1 LQIWKFSI
9 PTPLILLAA
18 TFSFRVFSFTAS
30 TTSGSSSSSEQRAK
44 GAQLLPSATM
54 APSSLALA
62 PYRRAV
68 RLLISSP
75 SSSSSKQRP
84 SLCFNRPPLPT
95 LLIPHSRAQGA
106 SSPPMAPSSLGPIA
120 RSLSRAEHS
129 FPSSASQLPPML
141 GAPSWHPWHRRSS
154 IAAQLSIHGA
164 TLTAGLLSSPWRP
177 CPLP

>member
-9 PTPLILLAA
+9 PTPLILLAT
-18 TFSFRVFSFTAS
+18 TFSFPVFSFTAS
-30 TTSGSSSSSEQRAK
+30 TASGSSSSSEQQAQ
-44 GAQLLPSATM
+44 GAQLLLSATM

-62 PYRRAV
+62 PCRRAV

-75 SSSSSKQRP
+75 SSSSKQRP
-84 SLCFNRPPLPT
+84 SLCSSRPPLLA

-120 RSLSRAEHS
+120 RSSSRAEHS
-129 FPSSASQLPPML
+129 FPSSASQPPPML